1 MNRRLLT
8 VCWVLT
14 VIVGLVLG
22 CRPEARDGRPGA
34 GGAGAKRII
43 ILTNGDD
50 PFWDAMRRGMEKAA
64 EDFKLADSGLSV
76 YLDKGDFGEEMQI
89 NKLKQYATQ
98 SDIVAVG
105 ISPLSADSRGIANAM
120 RELRKK
126 GVHVITVDSDLNRER
141 FRDARFAYLGTDNI
155 VGGRELGRCARGLL
169 PSGGK
174 YAAFVGV
181 KEVANA
187 QERTQGFQE
196 GAGEKFVRVEYLS
209 DDGNENRAQENVK
222 VALNNHPDLNL
233 LVGIW
238 AYNAHAIVKVVR
250 ERKVRDKVK
259 VVVFDAAPLALADMK
274 AADID
279 AMVVQNPYQMGYLAT
294 KLMKALVED
303 DHETVHELYPD
314 YDPQTRKFQSE
325 NGDILNTEL
334 RVVVPDA
341 SSPLKPD
348 MFESTTRF
356 FVYPEFRKWLAER
369 KLTGS

>member
-1 MNRRLLT
+1 MNNRLLIA
-8 VCWVLT
+8 CWILAV
-14 VIVGLVLG
+14 VFGPVLG
-22 CRPEARDGRPGA
+22 CRPAARDGRPGT
-34 GGAGAKRII
+34 GGSGAKRII

-274 AADID
+274 AGDID

-303 DHETVHELYPD
+303 DHEAVHELYPD